1 MSERFIIECYIQPQ
15 SSKNELVGLYNG
27 KLKIKIT
34 APPVDGK
41 ANECLI
47 KFLSKE
53 LKISQSNVMITQGLT
68 GRNKRISLP
77 VDCANSP
84 LLKPFLNS

>member
-1 MSERFIIECYIQPQ
+1 MSERFTIECYIQPQ
-15 SSKNELVGLYNG
+15 SSKNELLGLYNG

-53 LKISQSNVMITQGLT
+53 LKITQSNIIITQGLT
-68 GRNKRISLP
+68 GRNKKVSLP
-77 VDCANSP
+77 IGLC
-84 LLKPFLNS
+84 K

>member
-47 KFLSKE
+47 KFLSK
-53 LKISQSNVMITQGLT
+53 S
-68 GRNKRISLP
+68 
-77 VDCANSP
+77 
-84 LLKPFLNS
+84 